1 MLNAV
6 VAAANV
12 AVLDQGA
19 SQSLLLSL
27 HVGPMIVVG
36 VLQAVIAVGVT
47 VQQPTTR

>member
-1 MLNAV
+1 ML
-6 VAAANV
+6 
-12 AVLDQGA
+12 LYWGQGA

-27 HVGPMIVVG
+27 HVEPVIVVS